1 MKSAAILASQAER
14 GCALIPKKHWMGTS
28 VSHPVLFLA
37 LYNINCDFIR
47 MRIKK
52 RPRIAVRANY
62 QWDFCPRFLIQT
74 HANTAKTA

>member
-47 MRIKK
+47 MRIKNA
-52 RPRIAVRANY
+52 RVLRYAPTISGISARVS
-62 QWDFCPRFLIQT
+62 
-74 HANTAKTA
+74 